1 MAMNAK
7 TEMMRAHEAMASVL
21 DAKFSNVPEWQ
32 AFRAIDRALLA
43 LETEQPTDPA
53 PPRERSRINRA
64 LSGGVPSY
72 VSLAFESFEETGAPV
87 PTPKLMD
94 FVASRRPL
102 PPDLDRA
109 KVNVT
114 SSLSKEKRIK
124 SVPWQGGRA
133 WWYADR
139 PVPKRDLL

>member
-1 MAMNAK
+1 MNAK
-7 TEMMRAHEAMASVL
+7 TEMMRAHEAMAVVL

-43 LETEQPTDPA
+43 LESEQPIDP
-53 PPRERSRINRA
+53 PPRERSRITRA
-64 LSGGVPSY
+64 VSGEVPSY
-72 VSLAFESFEETGAPV
+72 VSLALKSFEETGAPI
-87 PTPKLMD
+87 PTPKLME
-94 FVASRRPL
+94 FVAGRRQL
-102 PPDLDRA
+102 PPDPNRA

-124 SVPWQGGRA
+124 SVPWLGGRA

-139 PVPKRDLL
+139 PVPKAT